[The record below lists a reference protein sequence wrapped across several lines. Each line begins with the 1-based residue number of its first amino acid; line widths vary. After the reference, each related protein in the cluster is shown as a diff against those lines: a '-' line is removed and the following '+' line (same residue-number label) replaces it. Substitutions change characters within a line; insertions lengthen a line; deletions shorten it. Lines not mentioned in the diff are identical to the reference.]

1 MASNSLNLLG
11 DSIRRERRWKGVT
24 ATELARSCEISLSYL
39 SKIEHG
45 LANPSIKVVN
55 TIATVLNVSPES
67 LLNSNSHNGSRP
79 IEPRRSHMFPKVVRR
94 NQRKTMRPAN
104 SSVDY
109 ELLTPDL
116 QRNLQL
122 IMVRHN
128 PGETV
133 QFYSHEGEE
142 SILCLEGQLDIT
154 VGAEEFTL
162 EPGDCISFDSTIP
175 HSATASDEG
184 PAILI
189 SAQTPPSF

>member
-1 MASNSLNLLG
+1 MWQG
-11 DSIRRERRWKGVT
+11 MT
-24 ATELARSCEISLSYL
+24 AAELARSCNISFSYL

-45 LANPSIKVVN
+45 VANPSMNIVT
-55 TIATVLNVSPES
+55 TIANFLKVPPES
-67 LLNSNSHNGSRP
+67 LLNGHFHNGSRP
-79 IEPRRSHMFPKVVRR
+79 SEPRRPHMFPKVVRR
-94 NQRKTMRPAN
+94 NERKMMRPPN
-104 SSVDY
+104 SSVNY

-142 SILCLEGQLDIT
+142 SILCLEGQINMT
-154 VGAEEFTL
+154 VEDEKFTL
-162 EPGDCISFDSTIP
+162 GPGDCISFDSTIP
-175 HSATASDEG
+175 HSATASEEG
-184 PAILI
+184 PAVLI